1 MKKLLTAAVTTAVG
15 MAFAGSALATETR
28 INSLSAAG
36 GLDGGFNEKSI
47 TIHDSSNINV
57 FPQYMVAY
65 KNSVDVDNTAGTTY
79 GSMNIRYALSDDPA
93 PPVLMLFGKRSAW
106 SPVTN
111 QGGIMKTATGAAAN
125 TAFALAGGLP
135 NYTGSVADPTNHQ
148 FGIGFGMKAGES
160 VRLGA
165 TLSLGGNRKDAINP
179 NSINTSSG
187 NLIDDEQSNTW
198 VDFNVGVG
206 FDINEVNSLDFGL
219 NIQAGTFTNMLGG
232 QARYASNG
240 LYDIALTAK
249 GEFMVSQISK
259 IVPFLRINYDS
270 RSVVG
275 VSQNQ
280 GDQFGSQ
287 VGTVNNTWIIL
298 GTDLAIAPPNME
310 GVLIQPGLGL
320 LYHMASASGH
330 STPDGNAATT
340 QEDASNIMPWYGFA
354 AEAKAFEWLY
364 LRLGARQVIS
374 RTNQNNTLPVAAAG
388 QAGVTNETHFSTVT
402 NTVSTGFGIKLMGW
416 DLDLNVNPAFF
427 NNGIAA
433 VTGNATGAP
442 ANSAPGAGW
451 AIDWALGYDW

>member
-36 GLDGGFNEKSI
+36 GLGGGFNEKSI
-47 TIHDSSNINV
+47 TIHDSSNINT
-57 FPQYMVAY
+57 FPQYMVQY
-65 KNSVDVDNTAGTTY
+65 KNSVDVDNTAGSTY

-106 SPVTN
+106 EPVTN
-111 QGGIMKTATGAAAN
+111 QGGIMKTAAGAPAN
-125 TAFALAGGLP
+125 TPFSLAGGLP
-135 NYTGSVADPTNHQ
+135 GYTGRVADATNQQ

-160 VRLGA
+160 VRLGG
-165 TLSLGGNRKDAINP
+165 TLSIGGNRNDNINP
-179 NSINTSSG
+179 NSVAPSSG
-187 NLIDDEQSNTW
+187 NPVDDEQSNTW
-198 VDFNVGVG
+198 IDFNAGIG

-219 NIQAGTFTNMLGG
+219 NIMAGTFTNMLGG

-240 LYDIALTAK
+240 LYGIALTAK

-298 GTDLAIAPPNME
+298 GSDLAIAPPNME
-310 GVLIQPGLGL
+310 GVLIQPGVGMLV
-320 LYHMASASGH
+320 HMASASGNA
-330 STPDGNAATT
+330 TPGGTVTT
-340 QEDASNIMPWYGFA
+340 AEDASNLMPWYGFA

-374 RTNQNNTLPVAAAG
+374 RTNQNNTTLPQSAG
-388 QAGVTNETHFSTVT
+388 APGTTNETHFSTVT

-427 NNGIAA
+427 NNGIAV

-442 ANSAPGAGW
+442 AGSAPGAGW